1 MDEVPVQLKNA
12 RKNVIFSG
20 FGYALPLLAALATIP
35 IMVGALG
42 ADLYGLYVICT
53 SLIGFM
59 TLVDL
64 GIGQTVIKYVAE
76 YEATNKRAKVQ
87 PVLNVAL
94 LIYLLI
100 GLLSAVCLFV
110 FSSNLA
116 AALYDDPQK
125 QVLAHR
131 VLQITAFP
139 LFFSY
144 MNQFFL
150 NVCKAYHR
158 FDLPAVVHNSGNLGG
173 IVLASVL
180 LLLGYGLQEVMW
192 GYVVIQGLALTAGY
206 TACRHVLPATIR
218 LQLAFDKKLF
228 DEIVSF
234 SFYTFIGNFV
244 SSVAARA
251 DKLFIG
257 MILGTEAVTYY
268 QIPFTIAQMAN
279 GIIHAL
285 VNIAFPPFSE
295 MFATD
300 NKQGLLSLYRKVGQV
315 MSLISMV
322 IAVLLITVGGNF
334 LALWIS
340 PEFAQHATLTLQ
352 IIALYFF
359 LHSNTVTGYW
369 VLQGGGEAKL
379 TALIAVIGTV
389 SYFVGMYYLGEH
401 YAHNG
406 VAFALFLLLLAVPL
420 QYVWIARYV
429 GHRVVEYIVQLV
441 IFAVLGYFMLYG
453 LEIVN
458 DWLNNHLLEILV
470 DGVLGLLV
478 LIVGGYWLL
487 KRKDSEGEGFETPPL
502 LKGRS

>member
-1 MDEVPVQLKNA
+1 MDKAPIQLKNA

-20 FGYALPLLAALATIP
+20 VGYALPLVAALATIP
-35 IMVGALG
+35 VMVISLG
-42 ADLYGLYVICT
+42 TDLYGLYIICT

-76 YEATNKRAKVQ
+76 YEATDKRAKVQ

-94 LIYLLI
+94 LIYLVI
-100 GLLSAVCLFV
+100 GLLSAVLLFV
-110 FSSNLA
+110 FSSNVA
-116 AALYDDPQK
+116 AALYTDVQK
-125 QVLAHR
+125 QVLAQQ
-131 VLQITAFP
+131 VLQITALP

-158 FDLPAVVHNSGNLGG
+158 FDLPAIVHNAGNLGG
-173 IVLASVL
+173 IVLATVL
-180 LLLGYGLQEVMW
+180 LLLGYGLQEVLW
-192 GYVVIQGLALTAGY
+192 GYVLVQGLALTAGY
-206 TACRHVLPATIR
+206 NICRHVLPASVH
-218 LQLAFDKKLF
+218 LKLAFDKQIF

-251 DKLFIG
+251 DKLVIG

-279 GIIHAL
+279 GIIHTL
-285 VNIAFPPFSE
+285 VNIAFPRFSE
-295 MFATD
+295 MSVTG
-300 NKQGLLSLYRKVGQV
+300 NKQGLLSLYRKVGHI
-315 MSLISMV
+315 MSLISTV
-322 IAVLLITVGGNF
+322 IAVLLITVGGSF

-340 PEFAQHATLTLQ
+340 PEFAQQATLTLQ

-369 VLQGGGEAKL
+369 VLQGSGAAKL
-379 TALIAVIGTV
+379 TALIAVIGSV
-389 SYFVGMYYLGEH
+389 SYFVGMYYLGQH

-420 QYVWIARYV
+420 QYVWISRHV
-429 GHRVVEYIVQLV
+429 GHRVVEYGLQLV
-441 IFAVLGYFMLYG
+441 SFAVLGYFMVYG
-453 LEIVN
+453 LRT
-458 DWLNNHLLEILV
+458 LNAGLDSLLLEIFV
-470 DGVLGLLV
+470 DGLLGLLV
-478 LIVGGYWLL
+478 LGVGSYWLL
-487 KRKDSEGEGFETPPL
+487 NRQDDASDLKATPSL
-502 LKGRS
+502 LEGRS

>member
-1 MDEVPVQLKNA
+1 MIKTTVPRKNI
-12 RKNVIFSG
+12 RSNVIFSVL
-20 FGYALPLLAALATIP
+20 GYALPLLAALATIP
-35 IMVGALG
+35 IMVRALG
-42 ADLYGLYVICT
+42 TDLYGLYIICT

-59 TLVDL
+59 ALVDL

-76 YEATNKRAKVQ
+76 YEATNQQAKVQ

-94 LIYLLI
+94 LVYLVI
-100 GLLSAVCLFV
+100 GLCSAMALFV
-110 FSSNLA
+110 FSSNIA
-116 AALYDDPQK
+116 SALYDDPQK
-125 QVLAHR
+125 QALAQK

-158 FDLPAVVHNSGNLGG
+158 FDLPAVVHNAGNLGG
-173 IVLASVL
+173 IVLATVL
-180 LLLGYGLQEVMW
+180 LLLGYGLEEVLW
-192 GYVVIQGLALTAGY
+192 GYVVVQGGVLIAGY
-206 TACRHVLPATIR
+206 SIGRHVLPDAIR
-218 LQLAFDKKLF
+218 LWPVFDKKIF

-251 DKLFIG
+251 DKLVIG
-257 MILGTEAVTYY
+257 VILGTEAVTYY

-285 VNIAFPPFSE
+285 VNIAFPRFSE
-295 MFATD
+295 MSVTG
-300 NKQGLLSLYRKVGQV
+300 NKQGLLSLYRKVGQI
-315 MSLISMV
+315 MSLISTV
-322 IAVLLITVGGNF
+322 IAVLLITVGGSF

-340 PEFAQHATLTLQ
+340 PEFAQQATLTLQ

-369 VLQGGGEAKL
+369 VLQGSGEAKL

-389 SYFVGMYYLGEH
+389 AYFVGMYYLGGH

-420 QYVWIARYV
+420 QYMWISRYV
-429 GHRVVEYIVQLV
+429 GHRVVEYVLQLV
-441 IFAVLGYFMLYG
+441 SFAVLGYFMVYG

-458 DWLNNHLLEILV
+458 TWLDSHLLEILV
-470 DGVLGLLV
+470 DGLLGVLV
-478 LIVGGYWLL
+478 LLPGVYWLL
-487 KRKDSEGEGFETPPL
+487 KRKDDEGEGFETPPL